1 MPSTRPEKNHK
12 YRLVKAPTGIVGFDE
27 ITFGGLPAGRPTLIC
42 GAPGCGKS
50 LFGAEFLVRGVREF
64 GENGVLFTFEESA
77 EDIYTNVDSLGFGLP
92 ELVEEGKI
100 ALDHIVIDRQQIDE
114 NGEYDLEGLFVRL
127 AHAIESVNARR
138 VVLDTIETLFSGF
151 ENQAILRS
159 ELRRLFDWLKERGMT
174 TIITAER
181 GDGALTRLG
190 LEEYVSDCV
199 ILLDHRVTGQIST
212 RRLRVVKYRGS
223 AHSTNEFPFLID
235 SEGMSVLPI
244 TTAGMDYD
252 VSDKRISS
260 GVAALDGMLDGGFYE
275 GSCILLTGTAGTGK
289 STLGAH
295 LASKTCENGGR
306 CLYFSFEESPKQIL
320 RNMRTIGINLQP
332 SLDNKSLDISSS
344 RPAAFG
350 LEMHLVQMH
359 KKIESF
365 KPDVVIIDPISNIH
379 TAAGGDE
386 TAQMLLRLIDILRA
400 KGITTLLI
408 NLTRSGNL
416 TETSG
421 EALSSMV
428 DSWLLLR
435 DVETYGERNR
445 VIYVLKSRGMQ
456 HSNQLREFVIGKNG
470 VELIPAWLSSDA
482 VLTGSARLAQ
492 EQRDIITAA
501 RESDEEKLAYLKL
514 EQKQRALNAKIEVLV
529 AERLAAEEELTKLS
543 ANRSK
548 RDEMAL
554 SNEQQMNQRRQRTN
568 ESH

>member
-1 MPSTRPEKNHK
+1 MPSPRPENSHK
-12 YRLVKAPTGIVGFDE
+12 YRLVKAPTGIIGFDE
-27 ITFGGLPAGRPTLIC
+27 ITFGGLPAGRSTLIC
-42 GAPGCGKS
+42 GAAGCGKS
-50 LFGAEFLVRGVREF
+50 LFGAEFLVRGVKEF
-64 GENGVLFTFEESA
+64 GENGVLFAFEESA

-92 ELVEEGKI
+92 ELVEEGKV
-100 ALDHIVIDRQQIDE
+100 ALDHIVIDRQQMDE

-127 AHAIESVNARR
+127 AHAIESVNAKR

-181 GDGALTRLG
+181 GEGALTRLG

-260 GVAALDGMLDGGFYE
+260 GVAALDAMLDGGFYE

-295 LASKTCENGGR
+295 LADKTCENGGR

-320 RNMRTIGINLQP
+320 RNMLTIGIDLKP
-332 SLDNKSLDISSS
+332 FLEDKSLEISSS

-365 KPDVVIIDPISNIH
+365 KPEVVIIDPISNLH

-445 VIYVLKSRGMQ
+445 VMYVLKSRGMQ

-470 VELIPAWLSSDA
+470 VGLIPAWLSSDA

-492 EQRDIITAA
+492 EQRDIIAAA
-501 RESDEEKLAYLKL
+501 RESDEEKLVCLKL

-548 RDEMAL
+548 RDEVAL

-568 ESH
+568 ESR

>member
-1 MPSTRPEKNHK
+1 MPSAPSEPSGK
-12 YRLVKAPTGIVGFDE
+12 YRLIKAPTGISGFDE
-27 ITFGGLPAGRPTLIC
+27 ITNGGLPAGRPTLIC
-42 GAPGCGKS
+42 GAAGCGKS

-77 EDIYTNVDSLGFGLP
+77 TDIYTNVESLGFDLP
-92 ELVEEGKI
+92 ELVAQEKV

-127 AHAIESVNARR
+127 AYAIESVNAKR
-138 VVLDTIETLFSGF
+138 VVLDTIETLFAGF

-159 ELRRLFDWLKERGMT
+159 ELRRLFDWLKDRGMT
-174 TIITAER
+174 TVITAER
-181 GDGALTRLG
+181 GDGVLTRQG

-199 ILLDHRVTGQIST
+199 VLLDHRVTGQIST

-260 GVAALDGMLDGGFYE
+260 GVDALDEMLDGGYYE

-289 STLGAH
+289 STLSAH
-295 LASKTCENGGR
+295 LASKTCESGKR
-306 CLYFSFEESPKQIL
+306 CLYFSFEESPRQIL
-320 RNMRTIGINLQP
+320 RNMNTIGIDLQS
-332 SLDNKSLDISSS
+332 SLDSGSLEICSS

-359 KKIESF
+359 KKIETF
-365 KPDVVIIDPISNIH
+365 KPDVVIVDPISNLH
-379 TAAGGDE
+379 TAAGVDE
-386 TAQMLLRLIDILRA
+386 SSQMLLRLIDILRS
-400 KGITTLLI
+400 KGITTFLI

-428 DSWLLLR
+428 DTWLLLR
-435 DVETYGERNR
+435 DVESYGERNR
-445 VIYVLKSRGMQ
+445 VIYVLKSRGMP
-456 HSNQLREFVIGKNG
+456 HSNQLREFIITSNG
-470 VELIPAWLSSDA
+470 VDLIPAYLGSEG

-492 EQRDIITAA
+492 EQRELINTA
-501 RESDEEKLAYLKL
+501 READEEKIVSLKL
-514 EQKQRALNAKIEVLV
+514 ELKQRALDAQIEALK
-529 AERLAAEEELTKLS
+529 AERLAAEEELLKLATSRS
-543 ANRSK
+543 ARQ
-548 RDEMAL
+548 EAIL
-554 SNEQQMNQRRQRTN
+554 SNEREMNQRRLRTH